1 MKGKR
6 KKKIIFSIF
15 CVAIVFVAT
24 ITYLGVRA
32 DDLNT
37 YNANEWPEF
46 KDRTKEEIAQKLYE
60 LGEDAPTY
68 VSGDD
73 STYYEITPSLEG
85 EGTGGKLT
93 QDTRNAMTG
102 MANYYRW
109 LVGVSPLTRTSQHS
123 DGLQAGALVRPNA
136 NFGHDLSGVEKPD
149 EIPQALWDAGG
160 SVIHNILSWGA
171 SPSGSITNWLNE
183 GQYSN
188 EGTLSTIG
196 HRHTI
201 LSPIVSALDFGY
213 ANTTAIGVATVDDT
227 QERTAF
233 TAFPAPGYMP
243 TNAIEYSSSAWSI
256 EVNSDILHYD
266 NLSDVVIKVTN
277 LNTNESYECTEANGK
292 LKTYAAPTVSNI
304 SLAFAHPEFEDR
316 HTYEANDKFKVEV
329 TGYKDVKTQEAKT
342 LTYTTEFF
350 DMEDYIISNV
360 DYVNVPAIYDVYIR
374 ESMNNSETLQDI
386 AKILPR
392 ELDVTAESGKS
403 VTISI
408 DGAWQVDE
416 DKKCFYVAGDASDL
430 PSNIKDSENKL
441 ARIEIPYSVDD
452 GIGTL
457 SFNNANPVIGQSGRF
472 EMGVLSTNPAST
484 LNYELYQIVDGTPTL
499 RFDQNDEQTT
509 TGAYRVYFN
518 FDSLTKEDEGTYLGI
533 YYNGRAAY
541 VAGISNLELAEKEV
555 TSIKIL
561 NIHKNAYKIGDDLE
575 IDGEEVEIT
584 YADGSTE
591 TIPLTKDMLSYPAF
605 TRKSIY
611 IIKASV
617 QGVEDEFSVLVTGA
631 PDSLTAT
638 YGQTLGDL
646 SIPSASNGKYS
657 FNDDLST
664 PVGNVG
670 TNKFKVT
677 FTPNDSTYSKI
688 TDFEIEI
695 NVKPQTP
702 DMDSIT
708 VEATYGDTL
717 ADITLPTHENGTY
730 EFEQLLTES
739 VGNAGI
745 NKGNFTVTFIPSD
758 NNYTEVT
765 NIPVIIKVKKAIPK
779 YEIPNN
785 LEAGFNDT
793 LEDVLLPTEFTW
805 QNPKESVGNVGTNYH
820 LATYT
825 PTDTANYEIVKDIKI
840 PVKVGAATPEYE
852 VPSNLTATYGD
863 TLADVTL
870 PVTENGTYKFVL
882 DDETSVGNVGENKF
896 EVTYTPN
903 DNNYRTVTFEVT
915 IKVEKA
921 NPEYTKPSDLTAFY
935 NQTLKDV
942 VLPTAE
948 NGTFTWVDDSK
959 KVGDAGVQTH
969 YVTFTPNDT
978 DNYKTIEN
986 IEVTINV
993 EKANPEY
1000 TEPSN
1005 LTAKYNDT
1013 LKDVSLPEGF
1023 TWKDETKKVGE
1034 VGTNT
1039 HIAIFTPSDTNNYK
1053 TVEVEVEVKVEKA
1066 NPSITELEDLT
1077 ATYEDTLGDIT
1088 LPSSPNGTYEWE
1100 DLLTTSV
1107 GNVGTHTFTVTFIP
1121 SDEKNYEKVTG
1132 IEVTVIV
1139 NKKKVESITLPT
1151 LNEIVYDENTT
1162 LASISLPSGWTWD
1175 DPNTVPSVDNNGY
1188 KATYTPTDTNNYDYT
1203 GLDLNPTLTLKVTQ
1217 KTPTF
1222 TNPIVTAN
1230 AGQLLEEVKL
1240 PVLSNGKF
1248 VWNNEKESVGGVGTH
1263 KFSATFIPNDTINYK
1278 TVSDVE
1284 VTVEVGKALPEYE
1297 IPTNLTATYLDTLES
1312 VQLPEGFTWD
1322 NEKQVLSSVGKHIY
1336 TATYTPADTDN
1347 FAIVTNIE
1355 ITIQVNKKK
1364 GETIV
1369 IPTLQEITYDEN
1381 LTLASISLPSGWT
1394 WDNPSIVPSVDN
1406 NGYKATYTPKDTI
1419 NYDYSDQNLN
1429 PTLTLKVNKKDPIIE
1444 TPSKIT
1450 VPYGTNLEDIKLPE
1464 GFYLKETGIL
1474 NEIGTFTYKAVYR
1487 PSNPNYNTV
1496 EDIEITIE
1504 VEKANP
1510 SVATPNDIILEKE
1523 DNLVLANIPLPNGWK
1538 WKNPDQELTK
1548 TGYYEAIYTPGDTD
1562 HYNTITRKVYIEL
1575 VEESIPTEQEKI
1587 ESPETSD
1594 NIATY
1599 IVLFMASLGAFAA
1612 LGYKLKLI
1620 RKN

>member
-15 CVAIVFVAT
+15 CTAIVFLAT
-24 ITYLGVRA
+24 VTYLGVRA
-32 DDLNT
+32 DGLNT

-46 KDRTKEEIAQKLYE
+46 KDRTREDIAQKLYE
-60 LGEDAPTY
+60 LGASAPTY
-68 VSGDD
+68 VIGDE
-73 STYYEITPSLEG
+73 STYYEVTPSLEG
-85 EGTGGKLT
+85 EGTGGRLT
-93 QDTRNAMTG
+93 QDAHNAMTG
-102 MANYYRW
+102 MTNYYRW

-123 DGLQAGALVRPNA
+123 DALQAGALIRPNS
-136 NFGHDLSGVEKPD
+136 NYGHVLDDIPKPD
-149 EIPQALWDAGG
+149 NVPQALWDLG
-160 SVIHNILSWGA
+160 STASHNILSWGA
-171 SPSGSITNWLNE
+171 SPSDSITNWLNE

-188 EGTLSTIG
+188 DDGLSTIG
-196 HRHTI
+196 HRHT
-201 LSPIVSALDFGY
+201 LLTPTVSAMDFGY
-213 ANTTAIGVATVDDT
+213 ANTTAIGNPTRDTT
-227 QERTAF
+227 QERTPF

-243 TNAIEYSSSAWSI
+243 TNAISYMESAWSI
-256 EVNSDILHYD
+256 EVDPDVLAYDDI
-266 NLSDVVIKVTN
+266 NDVVITVTD
-277 LNTNESYECTEANGK
+277 LNTGESYECTNENG
-292 LKTYAAPTVSNI
+292 LLNEYAVIMVSYKAI
-304 SLAFAHPEFEDR
+304 AFSHPDLGDR
-316 HTYEANDKFKVEV
+316 YYYEAGDKFQVEV
-329 TGYKDVKTQEAKT
+329 TGFKEKSTGEPKT

-350 DMEDYIISNV
+350 DMEDYMISDI

-374 ESMNNSETLQDI
+374 ESMNNSETLKEI
-386 AKILPR
+386 AKLLPK
-392 ELDVTAESGKS
+392 ELDVMAESTKH
-403 VTISI
+403 VTISTKG
-408 DGAWQVDE
+408 DWKVDE
-416 DKKCFYVAGDASDL
+416 EKKVFYVAGDETDL
-430 PSNIKDSENKL
+430 PDNIKDPEGKL
-441 ARIEIPYSVDD
+441 DRIEIPYSVDD
-452 GIGTL
+452 RGGTL
-457 SFNNANPVIGQSGRF
+457 SFNDDNPVLGQSGRF
-472 EMGVLSTNPAST
+472 EMGVLSSSPSSS
-484 LNYELYQIVDGTPTL
+484 LNYELYQVVNGTPTL
-499 RFDQNDEQTT
+499 RFDQSDEETT
-509 TGAYRVYFN
+509 TGAYRIYFN
-518 FDSLTKEDEGTYLGI
+518 FDSLTKEDEGTYIGI

-541 VAGISNLELAEKEV
+541 VAGMADLEIAEKEV
-555 TSIKIL
+555 TSVKIL
-561 NIHKNAYKIGDDLE
+561 NVHKNSYKIGDDLE
-575 IDGEEVEIT
+575 IDGEEVAIT
-584 YADGSTE
+584 YADGSSE
-591 TIPLTKDMLSYPAF
+591 TVPMTKDMLSYPSF
-605 TRKSIY
+605 TRNSIY
-611 IIKASV
+611 IIKASI
-617 QGVEDEFSVLVTGA
+617 QGVEDQFSVLVTGA
-631 PDSLTAT
+631 PDSLNAT

-646 SIPSASNGKYS
+646 SIPNSAYGKYS

-664 PVGNVG
+664 PVGDVG

-695 NVKPQTP
+695 NVKQQTP
-702 DMDSIT
+702 DMDTIT

-739 VGNAGI
+739 VGNVGI
-745 NKGNFTVTFIPSD
+745 NEGNFTVTFLPND
-758 NNYTEVT
+758 DNYTKVE
-765 NIPVIIKVKKAIPK
+765 NIPVIIKINKATPK

-793 LEDVLLPTEFTW
+793 LKDVALPVGFTW
-805 QNPKESVGNVGTNYH
+805 QNPEESVGNVGTNYH

-840 PVKVGAATPEYE
+840 PVEVGAATPEYE
-852 VPSNLTATYGD
+852 VPSNLTATYGQ

-882 DDETSVGNVGENKF
+882 DDKTSVGEVGENQF

-921 NPEYTKPSDLTAFY
+921 NPTYEVPSGLKAFY

-942 VLPTAE
+942 VLPTTE
-948 NGTFTWVDDSK
+948 NGKFTWVDDST

-969 YVTFTPNDT
+969 YVNFTPNDT
-978 DNYKTIEN
+978 DNYNTIEN

-1013 LKDVSLPEGF
+1013 LKDVLLPEGW
-1023 TWKDETKKVGE
+1023 TWKDETKEVGE

-1053 TVEVEVEVKVEKA
+1053 TVEVEVEIKVEKA

-1077 ATYEDTLGDIT
+1077 ATYGDTLGDIS
-1088 LPSSPNGTYEWE
+1088 LPTSSNGTYEWE

-1107 GNVGTHTFTVTFIP
+1107 GDAGTHTFTVTFIP

-1139 NKKKVESITLPT
+1139 NKKKVDSITLPT
-1151 LNEIVYDENTT
+1151 LNEVVYDENTT
-1162 LASISLPSGWTWD
+1162 LASIDLPSGWRWD
-1175 DPNTVPSVDNNGY
+1175 NPNTVPSVDNNGY
-1188 KATYTPTDTNNYDYT
+1188 KATYTPADTNNYDYT

-1222 TNPIVTAN
+1222 TKPVVVAN

-1240 PVLSNGKF
+1240 PELSNGKF
-1248 VWNNEKESVGGVGTH
+1248 VWNNGKESVGEVGTH
-1263 KFSATFIPNDTINYK
+1263 TFTATFIPNDTTNYK

-1284 VTVEVGKALPEYE
+1284 VTVEVGKALPEFE
-1297 IPTNLTATYLDTLES
+1297 IPSNLTATYQDTLES
-1312 VQLPEGFTWD
+1312 VKLPEGFTWD
-1322 NEKQVLSSVGKHIY
+1322 NEKQVLSSVGKHTY

-1355 ITIQVNKKK
+1355 IMVQVNKKK
-1364 GETIV
+1364 GETIT

-1381 LTLASISLPSGWT
+1381 LTLGNISLPEGWT
-1394 WDNPSIVPSVDN
+1394 WDDPSIVPTVDN
-1406 NGYKATYTPKDTI
+1406 NGYKATYTPEDTI

-1444 TPSKIT
+1444 KPSKIT
-1450 VPYGTNLEDIKLPE
+1450 VPYGTNLEDIKLPD
-1464 GFYLKETGIL
+1464 GFYLEEVGKL
-1474 NEIGTFTYKAVYR
+1474 NEIGTFTYKATYR
-1487 PSNPNYNTV
+1487 PSNPNYNSV
-1496 EDIEITIE
+1496 DDIEITIE

-1538 WKNPDQELTK
+1538 WKNPDEAVTK
-1548 TGYYEAIYTPGDTD
+1548 TGYYEAIYTPDDET
-1562 HYNTITRKVYIEL
+1562 HYNTITREVYIEF
-1575 VEESIPTEQEKI
+1575 VENESIPVTQDKI
-1587 ESPETSD
+1587 ESPETGD
-1594 NIATY
+1594 NIINY
-1599 IVLFMASLGAFAA
+1599 IILLITSLIG
-1612 LGYKLKLI
+1612 LTGIGYHLKH
-1620 RKN
+1620 KN